1 MTALVVAAVVAASP
15 SFVFGRTG
23 GNVVRACALLP
34 AVTGNLGRQG
44 AGFLY
49 LNGTESRAID
59 EIYLTAPKLRSA
71 AKRVAS
77 ILSVEVGAHGEAV
90 GVGRGHVLGGMDGDV
105 DPPGEQ
111 RLLDLLDEH
120 AARADLAERLR
131 PVFVAR
137 GRDRDERDLDTVA
150 PQPIG
155 RELGLRQ
162 REPATAAAD
171 PDQAQG

>member
-1 MTALVVAAVVAASP
+1 MIWMIAQRMIHYFAALPQTCIDVPAERLDRQLGLQRQQLGLSP
-15 SFVFGRTG
+15 HGR
-23 GNVVRACALLP
+23 CADAHP
-34 AVTGNLGRQG
+34 R
-44 AGFLY
+44 
-49 LNGTESRAID
+49 S
-59 EIYLTAPKLRSA
+59 KLRSA

-77 ILSVEVGAHGEAV
+77 ILSVEVGAYGEAV
-90 GVGRGHVLGGMDGDV
+90 GVGRGHVLGRMDGDV